1 VPRKRKEQVESK
13 RLLVSMESNSASKPT
28 DTDTETGPVMDQ
40 ATQIELT
47 HSDHASLDPSARR
60 KRQTKARGVFEKVP
74 GSGIW
79 WIRYVDSQGRFRR
92 EKAGTKG
99 NAKDLYMKRKNE
111 ALAGKKL
118 PEKLRNRAVLFDE
131 IANDGITYIKARYSR
146 PADDVAR
153 LEVLKGWFHGR
164 AAESIT
170 ASELE
175 AKLET
180 ARAGNHWAPAT
191 VNHHHTAIS
200 LCFRLAI
207 AKDKAKENP
216 ARKIRRIPEDNNRV
230 RYLSE
235 DEEKKLR
242 DAMRS
247 KTEWAEHEP
256 ELDLALHTGL
266 RRTDLYQRLVWEN
279 VDLSLRVATIPK
291 SKNDEPVHIP
301 LNPSAIRALT
311 VFRTRGDGTGRVVRN
326 LDGETLNVNAHWFP
340 DAIRAAGI
348 KDFRWHDLRHTYAS
362 RLRQRGVPLGHIA
375 ELMGHKGLSMTRRY
389 AHLSIANLHEAV
401 SRISTD
407 TPIAPE
413 PAHETRADAYLN

>member
-1 VPRKRKEQVESK
+1 
-13 RLLVSMESNSASKPT
+13 MEIETLALPT
-28 DTDTETGPVMDQ
+28 EKTVGKT
-40 ATQIELT
+40 
-47 HSDHASLDPSARR
+47 RR
-60 KRQTKARGVFEKVP
+60 AQRGVFEKVS

-79 WIRYVDSQGRFRR
+79 WIRYIDAQGRYRR
-92 EKAGTKG
+92 EKAGTKS
-99 NAKDLYMKRKNE
+99 NAKDLYTKRKNE

-118 PEKLRNRAVLFDE
+118 PEKLRSRAVSFDE
-131 IANDGITYIKARYSR
+131 IADDAIVYVKARYSR
-146 PADDVAR
+146 PADDLAR
-153 LEVLKGWFHGR
+153 LEVLKGWFPGR
-164 AAESIT
+164 AAETIT
-170 ASELE
+170 AHELE
-175 AKLET
+175 TKLE
-180 ARAGNHWAPAT
+180 AVRSGNHWAPAT

-207 AKDKAKENP
+207 AKDKVKENP

-230 RYLSE
+230 RYLSG

-247 KTEWAEHEP
+247 KPEWAEHEP

-266 RRTDLYQRLVWEN
+266 RRTDLYQRLVWES
-279 VDLSLRVATIPK
+279 VDLSLRVATIPR

-301 LNPSAIRALT
+301 LNPSAIRALA
-311 VFRTRGDGTGRVVRN
+311 VFKTRGDGTGRVVRN
-326 LDGETLNVNAHWFP
+326 LAGETLSVNAHWFP
-340 DAIRAAGI
+340 AAIRAAGI

-362 RLRQRGVPLGHIA
+362 RLRQCGVPLGHIA

-413 PAHETRADAYLN
+413 SIHETRADAYLN